1 MPNVLVL
8 GATGYLGLAVG
19 QSLLRSGNHAV
30 WGLARSEA
38 KGKLL
43 AANEMSPIIG
53 DVADLDTL
61 ISAITSASID
71 IVVDCTS
78 AYEQA
83 TSILKAVI
91 EASKIRTTTLGKE
104 NTIAPKLGFVYTSG
118 AWVHGSPGSRVS
130 DFSPVGTSLSKG
142 KAATATNW
150 RPAHEQ
156 AILAARDVL
165 EVAILR
171 PSNLYGR
178 ASSLFGVLWGPLLG
192 ASMSGSSNT
201 IQLPLDRAARL
212 GTNHVDDVAAA
223 FHAAIDRIYGGLGS
237 WPVFDLVGD
246 TVSLVEIMEGAKA
259 ALGVKAP
266 IEYVGPQGNP
276 LLEAVSLVSY
286 GDAARARTVLGW
298 EAEHG
303 EFLLNLPVTVMAWK
317 AAQGG

>member
-19 QSLLRSGNHAV
+19 QSLLRSGNHTV

-43 AANEMSPIIG
+43 AANEISPIIG

-61 ISAITSASID
+61 KSAITSASID

-83 TSILKAVI
+83 TSILQAVT
-91 EASKIRTTTLGKE
+91 EASKIRMDTLSKE
-104 NTIAPKLGFVYTSG
+104 NAVAPKLGFVYTSG
-118 AWVHGSPGSRVS
+118 VWVHGSPGSRVS
-130 DFSPVGTSLSKG
+130 DLSPVGTSLSKG
-142 KAATATNW
+142 KAATATSW

-171 PSNLYGR
+171 PANLYGR
-178 ASSLFGVLWGPLLG
+178 ASSLFGVLWGPLLA
-192 ASMSGSSNT
+192 ASASGSSDT

-223 FHAAIDRIYGGLGS
+223 FHAAIDRIHGGLGS
-237 WPVFDLVGD
+237 WPIFSVR
-246 TVSLVEIMEGAKA
+246 
-259 ALGVKAP
+259 
-266 IEYVGPQGNP
+266 GN
-276 LLEAVSLVSY
+276 
-286 GDAARARTVLGW
+286 
-298 EAEHG
+298 
-303 EFLLNLPVTVMAWK
+303 
-317 AAQGG
+317 